1 MSYEYSEDGLI
12 EATSQKV
19 LEDLGWVV
27 ETAWHKEKFTDAED
41 KQRTQGLLG
50 RINKS
55 EVLLVRYLLIALR
68 FLNPDLPERAYQQAV
83 DLLTGFIADKPRP
96 LSNT

>member
-1 MSYEYSEDGLI
+1 MSYEYSEDGLV
-12 EATSQKV
+12 EAASQEV

-27 ETAWHKEKFTDAED
+27 ETAWHKEKFTHAED

-68 FLNPDLPERAYQQAV
+68 SLNPDLPV
-83 DLLTGFIADKPRP
+83 
-96 LSNT
+96 